1 MANVIDIT
9 GLPSERIV
17 FSPSPL
23 AELGAALHALSEP
36 GHHPGLHGW
45 VTATNA
51 ALKTDLADRLCE
63 ADFLWRS
70 SRSDILLP
78 ARPGA
83 TLAED
88 LDELDKIDDERFVAA
103 AFEISCSATYTQPTP
118 SPLVDADERARVRE
132 MAAARGPRQ
141 AAFTDRMLTDPD
153 GLRVW
158 LRRLFEDCEEAFF
171 GDIWRRVSIQLAAD
185 ARHKTEL
192 LRHKG
197 LAETLSATSSALS
210 LEEAQ
215 DGSRVGAGDRGGSGG
230 ISGSGGVSDSGGASG
245 GSGASNGVGGGS
257 STRILLD
264 KLARGRTTAFASPAD
279 PGVTFLPTSFG
290 WPHLVFSHAPG
301 WRPVLQYPVASP
313 ELPAPA
319 ALELVQQRLEALG
332 HPMRMQ
338 LCRTLSRG
346 PHTTGELANAYGIT
360 APEVS
365 RHVAMLKKAG
375 LIQTRRRGRY
385 VLHQLDL
392 QVVARLGSEFLEG
405 VLR

>member
-9 GLPSERIV
+9 GLPPERIV
-17 FSPSPL
+17 FAPSPL

-45 VTATNA
+45 VTATA
-51 ALKTDLADRLCE
+51 ASLKTDLADRLCE

-70 SRSDILLP
+70 ARSDLLVP
-78 ARPGA
+78 SRPEA
-83 TLAED
+83 TLAQ
-88 LDELDKIDDERFVAA
+88 ELDAMDTIDDERFVAA
-103 AFEISCSATYTQPTP
+103 AFEITCSASYTRCTP
-118 SPLVDADERARVRE
+118 SPLVDAGERARVRE

-153 GLRVW
+153 GMRVW
-158 LRRLFEDCEEAFF
+158 LRRLLEDCEEAFF
-171 GDIWRRVSIQLAAD
+171 GDIWQRVGIQLAAD

-197 LAETLSATSSALS
+197 LAETLSATSRALA
-210 LEEAQ
+210 LEEAP
-215 DGSRVGAGDRGGSGG
+215 DGGSR
-230 ISGSGGVSDSGGASG
+230 
-245 GSGASNGVGGGS
+245 
-257 STRILLD
+257 ILVD
-264 KLARGRTTAFASPAD
+264 KLAGGRTTAFANPAD
-279 PGVTFLPTSFG
+279 PGITFLPTSFG
-290 WPHLVFSHAPG
+290 WPHLVVSYAPG
-301 WRPVLQYPVASP
+301 WRPVLQYPVAGQ

-319 ALELVQQRLEALG
+319 ELELVQQRLEALG

-338 LCRTLSRG
+338 LCRSLSRG
-346 PHTTGELANAYGIT
+346 PHTTGELATAFGIT
-360 APEVS
+360 SPEVS
-365 RHVAMLKKAG
+365 RHIATLKKAG

-392 QVVARLGSEFLEG
+392 QVVARLGSDFLEG

>member
-9 GLPSERIV
+9 GLPPERIV

-45 VTATNA
+45 VTATSSG
-51 ALKTDLADRLCE
+51 LKTDLADRLCE

-70 SRSDILLP
+70 ARSDLLLP
-78 ARPGA
+78 ARTGA
-83 TLAED
+83 TLADD
-88 LDELDKIDDERFVAA
+88 LDAMDTIDDERFVAA
-103 AFEISCSATYTQPTP
+103 AFEITCSTTYARCTP
-118 SPLVDADERARVRE
+118 SPLVDAEERARVRE

-153 GLRVW
+153 GLRIW

-171 GDIWRRVSIQLAAD
+171 GDIWRRVGIPLAAD

-192 LRHKG
+192 LRRKG
-197 LAETLSATSSALS
+197 LAETLPATSTALS
-210 LEEAQ
+210 LE
-215 DGSRVGAGDRGGSGG
+215 SVPGGSE
-230 ISGSGGVSDSGGASG
+230 
-245 GSGASNGVGGGS
+245 
-257 STRILLD
+257 RILVD
-264 KLARGRTTAFASPAD
+264 KLAGGRTTAFEDADD
-279 PGVTFLPTSFG
+279 PGLTLIPTSFG
-290 WPHLVFSHAPG
+290 WPHLLLSHAPG

-319 ALELVQQRLEALG
+319 TLELVQQRLDALA
-332 HPMRMQ
+332 HPMRMK
-338 LCRTLSRG
+338 LCRSLSRG
-346 PHTTGELANAYGIT
+346 PHTTGELANTFAIT
-360 APEVS
+360 PPEVS
-365 RHVAMLKKAG
+365 RHIAALKKAG

-392 QVVARLGSEFLEG
+392 QVVARLGSDFLEG

>member
-9 GLPSERIV
+9 GLLPERV
-17 FSPSPL
+17 LFAPSPL

-36 GHHPGLHGW
+36 AHHPGLHGW

-70 SRSDILLP
+70 ARSDILLP

-83 TLAED
+83 TLTEE

-103 AFEISCSATYTQPTP
+103 VFEISCTTTYTRCTP
-118 SPLVDADERARVRE
+118 SPLVDEHERARVRE

-153 GLRVW
+153 GLRIW
-158 LRRLFEDCEEAFF
+158 LRRLFEDCEDAFF
-171 GDIWRRVSIQLAAD
+171 GDIWRRVGVQLAAD

-210 LEEAQ
+210 LEDAQ
-215 DGSRVGAGDRGGSGG
+215 DGSGG
-230 ISGSGGVSDSGGASG
+230 
-245 GSGASNGVGGGS
+245 
-257 STRILLD
+257 TRILVD

-290 WPHLVFSHAPG
+290 WPHLLFSHAPG
-301 WRPVLQYPVASP
+301 WRPVLQYPVAGP

-338 LCRTLSRG
+338 LCRMLSRG
-346 PHTTGELANAYGIT
+346 PHTTGELAAAYGIT

-365 RHVAMLKKAG
+365 RHVATLKKAG
-375 LIQTRRRGRY
+375 LVQTRRRGRY

-392 QVVARLGSEFLEG
+392 QVVARLGSDFLEG

>member
-9 GLPSERIV
+9 GLPPERVV
-17 FSPSPL
+17 FTPSPL

-63 ADFLWRS
+63 ADILWRS

-103 AFEISCSATYTQPTP
+103 AFEITCSPRYTRPTP
-118 SPLVDADERARVRE
+118 SPLVDAGERARIRE

-171 GDIWRRVSIQLAAD
+171 GDIWRRVGIQLAAD

-192 LRHKG
+192 LRRKG
-197 LAETLSATSSALS
+197 LAETLSATSRALW
-210 LEEAQ
+210 LEDAQ
-215 DGSRVGAGDRGGSGG
+215 DR
-230 ISGSGGVSDSGGASG
+230 SGSGS
-245 GSGASNGVGGGS
+245 GSGSGNG
-257 STRILLD
+257 STRIVLD
-264 KLARGRTTAFASPAD
+264 KLAQGRTTAFADPAD

-290 WPHLVFSHAPG
+290 WPHLVFAHAQG

-346 PHTTGELANAYGIT
+346 PHSTGELAEAFGIT
-360 APEVS
+360 SPEVS
-365 RHVAMLKKAG
+365 RHIATLKKAG

-392 QVVARLGSEFLEG
+392 QVVARLGSDFLEG

>member
-9 GLPSERIV
+9 GLPAERLV

-51 ALKTDLADRLCE
+51 GLKTDLADRLCE

-78 ARPGA
+78 TRPGA

-88 LDELDKIDDERFVAA
+88 LDELDRIDDERFVAA
-103 AFEISCSATYTQPTP
+103 AFEITCSATYTQYTP
-118 SPLVDADERARVRE
+118 SPLVDAGERARVRE

-158 LRRLFEDCEEAFF
+158 LRRLFEDCEDAFF
-171 GDIWRRVSIQLAAD
+171 GDIWRRVGIQLAAD

-192 LRHKG
+192 LRRKG
-197 LAETLSATSSALS
+197 LAETLSATSAALS
-210 LEEAQ
+210 LDEAK
-215 DGSRVGAGDRGGSGG
+215 DGATG
-230 ISGSGGVSDSGGASG
+230 
-245 GSGASNGVGGGS
+245 
-257 STRILLD
+257 TRILVD
-264 KLARGRTTAFASPAD
+264 KLATGRTTAYSNPAD
-279 PGVTFLPTSFG
+279 PGITFLPTSFG

-301 WRPVLQYPVASP
+301 WRPVLQYPVAGP

-319 ALELVQQRLEALG
+319 TLELIQQRLEALA
-332 HPMRMQ
+332 HPMRMN

-346 PHTTGELANAYGIT
+346 PHSTGELATAFGIT
-360 APEVS
+360 PPEVS
-365 RHVAMLKKAG
+365 RHIATLKKAG

-392 QVVARLGSEFLEG
+392 QVVARLGSDFLEG

>member
-9 GLPSERIV
+9 GLPPERVV

-36 GHHPGLHGW
+36 AHHPGLHGW

-70 SRSDILLP
+70 SRADILLP

-83 TLAED
+83 TLAAE
-88 LDELDKIDDERFVAA
+88 LDELDRIDDERFVAA
-103 AFEISCSATYTQPTP
+103 AFEITCSPSYTSPTP
-118 SPLVDADERARVRE
+118 SPLVDAGERARVRE

-171 GDIWRRVSIQLAAD
+171 GDIWRRVGIQLAAD

-197 LAETLSATSSALS
+197 LAETLSATSKALS
-210 LEEAQ
+210 LESAQ
-215 DGSRVGAGDRGGSGG
+215 DGSGG
-230 ISGSGGVSDSGGASG
+230 
-245 GSGASNGVGGGS
+245 
-257 STRILLD
+257 TRILVD
-264 KLARGRTTAFASPAD
+264 KLARGHTTAFSRPED

-290 WPHLVFSHAPG
+290 WPHLLFGHAPG
-301 WRPVLQYPVASP
+301 WRPVLQYPVADR

-346 PHTTGELANAYGIT
+346 PHTTGELAHAFGIT
-360 APEVS
+360 SPEVS
-365 RHVAMLKKAG
+365 RHIATLKKAG

-392 QVVARLGSEFLEG
+392 QLVARLGSDFLEG

>member
-9 GLPSERIV
+9 GLPPERVV
-17 FSPSPL
+17 FAPSPL
-23 AELGAALHALSEP
+23 AELSAALHALSEP

-51 ALKTDLADRLCE
+51 GLKTDLADRLCE

-70 SRSDILLP
+70 ARSDILLP

-83 TLAED
+83 TLAEE

-103 AFEISCSATYTQPTP
+103 AFEISCSPRYTRRTP

-158 LRRLFEDCEEAFF
+158 LRRLFENCEDAFF

-192 LRHKG
+192 LRRKG
-197 LAETLSATSSALS
+197 LAETLTATSRALT

-215 DGSRVGAGDRGGSGG
+215 DGSA
-230 ISGSGGVSDSGGASG
+230 
-245 GSGASNGVGGGS
+245 
-257 STRILLD
+257 RILVD
-264 KLARGRTTAFASPAD
+264 KLASGRTTAFSDPAD

-290 WPHLVFSHAPG
+290 WPHLLFSHAPG

-313 ELPAPA
+313 ELPAPTT
-319 ALELVQQRLEALG
+319 LELVQQRLEALG

-346 PHTTGELANAYGIT
+346 PHTTGELATTFGIT

-365 RHVAMLKKAG
+365 RHIAVLKKAG
-375 LIQTRRRGRY
+375 LLQTRRRGRY

-392 QVVARLGSEFLEG
+392 QVVARLGSDFLEG

>member
-1 MANVIDIT
+1 MSNVIDIT
-9 GLPSERIV
+9 GLPPERIV

-51 ALKTDLADRLCE
+51 ALKPDLADRLCE

-103 AFEISCSATYTQPTP
+103 AFEITCSASYTRPTP

-171 GDIWRRVSIQLAAD
+171 GDIWRRVGIQLAAD

-192 LRHKG
+192 LRRKG
-197 LAETLSATSSALS
+197 LAEALSATSKALS
-210 LEEAQ
+210 LEDTQ
-215 DGSRVGAGDRGGSGG
+215 DGSGG
-230 ISGSGGVSDSGGASG
+230 
-245 GSGASNGVGGGS
+245 
-257 STRILLD
+257 TRILVD
-264 KLARGRTTAFASPAD
+264 KLARDVRRRSRTPRIRRHVPSDDVRLAACAVQPRPGLAPRAPVPGRR
-279 PGVTFLPTSFG
+279 PGVAGAGRAGT
-290 WPHLVFSHAPG
+290 
-301 WRPVLQYPVASP
+301 R
-313 ELPAPA
+313 PA
-319 ALELVQQRLEALG
+319 AVGGAGPSDADADVPHAVAGAAHDGGAGERVRH
-332 HPMRMQ
+332 HP
-338 LCRTLSRG
+338 
-346 PHTTGELANAYGIT
+346 
-360 APEVS
+360 
-365 RHVAMLKKAG
+365 AG
-375 LIQTRRRGRY
+375 GVPACRRR
-385 VLHQLDL
+385 
-392 QVVARLGSEFLEG
+392 
-405 VLR
+405 